1 MITNIAIAVGIF
13 GIGFL
18 TGIYTFAWI
27 ELNAYKKHPLETI
40 ALFEQYASEW

>member
-18 TGIYTFAWI
+18 TGMYTFAWI
-27 ELNAYKKHPLETI
+27 ELNAYKKDPFRTI
-40 ALFEQYASEW
+40 ALFEQYAREW